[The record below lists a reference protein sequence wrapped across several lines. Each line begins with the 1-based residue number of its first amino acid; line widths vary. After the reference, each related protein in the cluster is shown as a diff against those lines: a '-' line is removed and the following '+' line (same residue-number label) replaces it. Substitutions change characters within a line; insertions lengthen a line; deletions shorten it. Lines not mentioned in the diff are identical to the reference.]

1 PRSRAPPRAAQLEQA
16 VVRLSLFANPSR
28 DRGDCRSAASDRSR
42 RGGDQSPRFQASARA
57 SSRRCRPHR
66 GRARGDRAPG
76 VPTRKR
82 RRRAAGG
89 GLSVRVARPRGLRD
103 RKLEPDLQERTSNRR
118 VVLSL
123 DEGTTGA
130 TSVAVA
136 MDGNVVGKGYR
147 EITQHFPQPGWV
159 EHDADEIWGAVQ
171 DSARQ
176 ALAAAGAAPSDVAA
190 IGITNQR
197 ETLVVWD
204 RRALKAL
211 THAIVWQD
219 RRTAADCVR
228 LRDAGHEDRVRAVT
242 GLVIDPY
249 FTATKLARVNR
260 HVPDAKD
267 AAVGTVDS
275 WLVARLSAGRDHVTD
290 ASNASRTLLFDLG
303 RGEWS
308 QETADLFGVS
318 LANLPEVRDSSGPIS
333 TSVREAFG
341 GVGAPI
347 TGIAGD
353 QQAALFGQACTTI
366 GMAKNTY
373 GTGSFVLA
381 QTGADRVAS
390 KSGMLTTV
398 AWRRSGRLSYA
409 LEGAIFVTGA
419 ALQWLRD
426 GLGIIGSAAEAGP
439 IASSVEDS
447 GGVFMVPAFVGLGA
461 PHWDAYARGT
471 IVGLT
476 RGSGRA
482 QLVRAAVE
490 SMAYQTRDVVEAM
503 EKDTGR
509 PLRELRVDGGAAVMD
524 VLCQF
529 QADLLGIPVKRPR
542 QTETTAL
549 GAAFLARLCARL
561 WSEGDLAGLWKLDR
575 EFEPRMSRDQ
585 ADAMQ
590 AQWRRAVER
599 SRLWELPGKGLPD
612 NQ

>member
-1 PRSRAPPRAAQLEQA
+1 MA
-16 VVRLSLFANPSR
+16 
-28 DRGDCRSAASDRSR
+28 DRG
-42 RGGDQSPRFQASARA
+42 
-57 SSRRCRPHR
+57 
-66 GRARGDRAPG
+66 
-76 VPTRKR
+76 
-82 RRRAAGG
+82 
-89 GLSVRVARPRGLRD
+89 
-103 RKLEPDLQERTSNRR
+103 

-130 TSVAVA
+130 TAIAVGL
-136 MDGNVVGKGYR
+136 DGEVRGKGYC
-147 EITQHFPQPGWV
+147 EITQHYPQPGWV
-159 EHDADEIWGAVQ
+159 EHDAEEIWSAVQRTAKDALANAGAV
-171 DSARQ
+171 
-176 ALAAAGAAPSDVAA
+176 AGDVNA

-204 RRALKAL
+204 RRTLRPL
-211 THAIVWQD
+211 TRAIVWQD
-219 RRTAADCVR
+219 RRTAAECTR
-228 LRDAGHEDRVRAVT
+228 LRDAGHEDRVREVT
-242 GLVIDPY
+242 GLVLDPY
-249 FTATKLARVNR
+249 FTATKLAWVLK
-260 HVPDAKD
+260 HVDGAAG

-290 ASNASRTLLFDLG
+290 ASNASRTLLFDIG

-308 QETADLFGVS
+308 EEMAELFGVQ
-318 LANLPEVRDSSGPIS
+318 LANLPQVCDSSGTIS
-333 TSVREAFG
+333 RSQAGVFG
-341 GVGAPI
+341 GIDAPI

-353 QQAALFGQACTTI
+353 QQAALFGQACTSD

-373 GTGSFVLA
+373 GTGSFVLV
-381 QTGADRVAS
+381 QTGDQRVPS
-390 KSGMLTTV
+390 RSGMLTTV
-398 AWRRSGRLSYA
+398 AWRRRGRLSYA
-409 LEGAIFVTGA
+409 LEGTIFITGA

-439 IASSVEDS
+439 IAASVPDS

-461 PHWDAYARGT
+461 PYWDAYARGT

-503 EKDTGR
+503 ERDIGS

-529 QADLLGIPVKRPR
+529 QADLLGIPVRRPR

-549 GAAFLARLCARL
+549 GAAFLA
-561 WSEGDLAGLWKLDR
+561 GAGAGIWKDAEFEKLWKIDR
-575 EFEPRMSRDQ
+575 EFEPRMSRDE
-585 ADAMQ
+585 AGSLQ
-590 AQWRRAVER
+590 AQWRKAVEH
-599 SRLWELPGKGLPD
+599 SRGWALPD